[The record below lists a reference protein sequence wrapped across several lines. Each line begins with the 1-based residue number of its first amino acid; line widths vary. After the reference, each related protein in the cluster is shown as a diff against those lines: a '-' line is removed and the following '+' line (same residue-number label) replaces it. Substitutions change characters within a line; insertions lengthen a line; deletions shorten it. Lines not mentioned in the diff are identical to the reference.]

1 VGRGPLAGRRGE
13 AGRGGAG
20 DQAPEIAE
28 ALVAHPGERVD
39 GSRQVRLDV
48 DGIEHD
54 YVVGARELQPS
65 NLTGSLNNW
74 INVHTVYTHGNGFV
88 AAPANQVLAG
98 QEGGEPNFTT
108 GNLPTAGD
116 IPVKQADIYY
126 GELLNLQGED
136 DYSIVGAPAG
146 AAPREFDRPEDGN
159 GNGQVNNTYD
169 GKGGVE
175 GAAHRDHARAM
186 GDRLRE
192 LAGRDLPRG
201 EDHGARHARACRVR
215 GGRSGRVAGRCAEDH
230 ARALFERFRH
240 SDDHSA
246 ILE

>member
-1 VGRGPLAGRRGE
+1 MGE
-13 AGRGGAG
+13 AGPGRLH
-20 DQAPEIAE
+20 E
-28 ALVAHPGERVD
+28 ALPVGGDVPGVSHGDEQGVGCVPEGLAELEGSRLLALEAVRVD
-39 GSRQVRLDV
+39 AVHEGRLALF
-48 DGIEHD
+48 G
-54 YVVGARELQPS
+54 
-65 NLTGSLNNW
+65 
-74 INVHTVYTHGNGFV
+74 
-88 AAPANQVLAG
+88 
-98 QEGGEPNFTT
+98 
-108 GNLPTAGD
+108 
-116 IPVKQADIYY
+116 K
-126 GELLNLQGED
+126 
-136 DYSIVGAPAG
+136 
-146 AAPREFDRPEDGN
+146 RPH
-159 GNGQVNNTYD
+159 D